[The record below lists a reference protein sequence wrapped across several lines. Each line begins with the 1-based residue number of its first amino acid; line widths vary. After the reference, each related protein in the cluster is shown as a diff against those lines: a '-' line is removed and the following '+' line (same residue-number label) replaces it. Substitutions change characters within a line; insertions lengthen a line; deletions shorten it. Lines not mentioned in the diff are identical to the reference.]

1 MARWE
6 IDSSAWRAAPA
17 CLTRMCSS
25 ARSPGPMHV
34 AAAMLT
40 PASEMATAT
49 SASAPGVFSTSM
61 TRSTANPLPGGSLTE
76 DDGPMTG
83 ATETEANRE
92 TIRRAFAAW
101 GAGAA
106 PITDV
111 FAADMTWRVEGRSPV
126 AGEYRNRQDFVD
138 HVLGPFA
145 ARFAH
150 SDDPFRPSV
159 RALHA
164 DGDAVIVLFDGR
176 GVTNEGEDYENV
188 FVWFL
193 RMRDGL
199 VVDGTAVFD
208 TVVSAALWRGGAG
221 E

>member
-6 IDSSAWRAAPA
+6 IASRACLAAPA

-34 AAAMLT
+34 AAAMFT

-76 DDGPMTG
+76 DD
-83 ATETEANRE
+83 
-92 TIRRAFAAW
+92 
-101 GAGAA
+101 
-106 PITDV
+106 
-111 FAADMTWRVEGRSPV
+111 
-126 AGEYRNRQDFVD
+126 
-138 HVLGPFA
+138 A
-145 ARFAH
+145 ARFDH

-164 DGDAVIVLFDGR
+164 DGGAVIVLFDGR
-176 GVTNEGEDYENV
+176 GVTNEREDYENV

-199 VVDGTAVFD
+199 VVDETAVFD
-208 TVVSAALWRGGAG
+208 TVVSAVLWRGGPG
-221 E
+221 G